1 MPTPDREVIQ
11 ILKRSADLIDLII
24 PRGGIALKEALA
36 GSEVPVLPHFD
47 GICHVYVDAGA
58 DLAKAEEICF
68 NAKCSRPSVCN
79 AMENLLV
86 HEAVAEFFLAAT
98 GRADGEP

>member
-1 MPTPDREVIQ
+1 MTPR
-11 ILKRSADLIDLII
+11 
-24 PRGGIALKEALA
+24 
-36 GSEVPVLPHFD
+36 
-47 GICHVYVDAGA
+47 A

-86 HEAVAEFFLAAT
+86 HVGVASSFLPRLAARMA
-98 GRADGEP
+98 GRKVELRGCPRTLAILKDARPATEQDWDTEYLDLILSIKVVDSTR